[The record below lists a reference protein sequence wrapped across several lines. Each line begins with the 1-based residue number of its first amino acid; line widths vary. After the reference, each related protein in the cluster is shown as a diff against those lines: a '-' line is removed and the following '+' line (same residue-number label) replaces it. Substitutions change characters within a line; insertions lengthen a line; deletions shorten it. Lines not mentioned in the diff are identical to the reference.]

1 MEVSIDGS
9 VPQVLLLV
17 LDTVIMVTGL
27 VGHCLVIVILA
38 GRWKRGGQLYHSTDS
53 LLLGLSAAD
62 LLLLSCLPFHTAA
75 IVLGQWPFG
84 SFLCKAISFL
94 GVACSSASV
103 FTLVALAISRYITVV
118 HPTFAYRSRMHRYI
132 QVAVVALWMPAVAL
146 AAPQFAFRTVASS
159 SQLACFAFLSDLS
172 QLVYSTALFLIAFAI
187 PLIVIVAM
195 YTKIFCFL
203 RHTRQAC
210 QTPHLLRYQSQIT
223 HTSVLLVLVF
233 TACWLPSFIFM
244 FSMVGKTVA
253 STAHYQAF
261 GIFARLLA
269 SSSSVANPIL
279 YVFTSH
285 KFRKDLLQL
294 GRQRCGAFRSCWCR
308 CPRGAND
315 VQPFNVMELGPPL
328 RQQSN
333 APSHGQTIKP
343 ANCGI

>member
-62 LLLLSCLPFHTAA
+62 LL
-75 IVLGQWPFG
+75 
-84 SFLCKAISFL
+84 
-94 GVACSSASV
+94 
-103 FTLVALAISRYITVV
+103 
-118 HPTFAYRSRMHRYI
+118 
-132 QVAVVALWMPAVAL
+132 
-146 AAPQFAFRTVASS
+146 
-159 SQLACFAFLSDLS
+159 
-172 QLVYSTALFLIAFAI
+172 STALFLIAFAI